1 MTSDQPENPAT
12 TEETPTAAGSD
23 LDPTE
28 GRTVG
33 QGVEP
38 ATRTEPTPV
47 PEPTHQPAKQPDQ
60 KKAPEVHR
68 QTRISAAFIALAV
81 GIIVLVL
88 LLIFILQNNETTT
101 VRYFGA
107 EGHMPLGVL
116 LLFSAAGGALL
127 VVIFGAARIAQLHWL
142 ARRDRRTSTAKRS

>member
-1 MTSDQPENPAT
+1 MTSDKPENPAT
-12 TEETPTAAGSD
+12 TEETPNAAGSD

-38 ATRTEPTPV
+38 ATGTEPATP
-47 PEPTHQPAKQPDQ
+47 ASRPDQ
-60 KKAPEVHR
+60 KPGLKKAPEVHR

-88 LLIFILQNNETTT
+88 LLIFILQNNESTT

-116 LLFSAAGGALL
+116 LLFSAAGGALI

-142 ARRDRRTSTAKRS
+142 ARRDRRTGRKKA

>member
-1 MTSDQPENPAT
+1 MTSDKPEDAAT
-12 TEETPTAAGSD
+12 TEETPGAAGSD
-23 LDPTE
+23 LEPAE

-38 ATRTEPTPV
+38 VAPDKPTDSTGRPG
-47 PEPTHQPAKQPDQ
+47 TPA
-60 KKAPEVHR
+60 KKAPEVR
-68 QTRISAAFIALAV
+68 KQTRISAAFVALAV

-107 EGHMPLGVL
+107 QGHMPLGVL
-116 LLFSAAGGALL
+116 LLFSAAGGALI

-142 ARRDRRTSTAKRS
+142 ARRDRRTTGARKKP

>member
-1 MTSDQPENPAT
+1 MTSDKPEDAAT
-12 TEETPTAAGSD
+12 TEETPNAASSD
-23 LDPTE
+23 LEPTE

-38 ATRTEPTPV
+38 ASDQPTTPEPTP
-47 PEPTHQPAKQPDQ
+47 DQ
-60 KKAPEVHR
+60 KPPEVRR

-81 GIIVLVL
+81 GIVVLVL

-107 EGHMPLGVL
+107 EGHLPLGVL
-116 LLFSAAGGALL
+116 LLFAAAGGALI
-127 VVIFGAARIAQLHWL
+127 VVIFGAARIIQLHWL
-142 ARRDRRTSTAKRS
+142 ARMDRRSHRKKA

>member
-1 MTSDQPENPAT
+1 MTSEKPEDPIT
-12 TEETPTAAGSD
+12 TEETANGAGSD
-23 LDPTE
+23 LETTQARPAQDVELAT
-28 GRTVG
+28 GT
-33 QGVEP
+33 EP
-38 ATRTEPTPV
+38 ATTG
-47 PEPTHQPAKQPDQ
+47 AKPDQ
-60 KKAPEVHR
+60 KKAPQVRR

-107 EGHMPLGVL
+107 QGHMPLGVL
-116 LLFSAAGGALL
+116 LLFAAAGGALI

-142 ARRDRRTSTAKRS
+142 ARRDRRTTTPKKR

>member
-1 MTSDQPENPAT
+1 MTADKPENPIT
-12 TEETPTAAGSD
+12 TEETANTAGSD
-23 LDPTE
+23 LEATE
-28 GRTVG
+28 ARPG

-38 ATRTEPTPV
+38 TTAKPT
-47 PEPTHQPAKQPDQ
+47 TPAGPGQNKPDQ
-60 KKAPEVHR
+60 KKAPQVRR

-88 LLIFILQNNETTT
+88 LLIFILQNNEATT

-107 EGHMPLGVL
+107 QGHMPLGVL
-116 LLFSAAGGALL
+116 LLFAAAGGALL

-142 ARRDRRTSTAKRS
+142 ARRDRRTTAPKKR

>member
-1 MTSDQPENPAT
+1 MTSDKPEDPAAI
-12 TEETPTAAGSD
+12 EETPSEAGSD
-23 LDPTE
+23 LEPTE

-38 ATRTEPTPV
+38 ADSAK
-47 PEPTHQPAKQPDQ
+47 PAPPAEPDQ
-60 KKAPEVHR
+60 KTAPEVR
-68 QTRISAAFIALAV
+68 KQTRISAAFVALAV

-88 LLIFILQNNETTT
+88 LLIFILQNHETTT

-107 EGHMPLGVL
+107 EGSMQLGVL
-116 LLFSAAGGALL
+116 LLFSAAGGALI

-142 ARRDRRTSTAKRS
+142 ARRDRRTTSSKKP